1 MGKTYYLLFVFV
13 FICLISKASANYI
26 SGDLEVLPDGRVNFD
41 VQTDV
46 PIDLDDLAFDGAN
59 LKGTTNLLTSKEGD
73 VWTLNLDFPEYDE
86 IFLQIKFPRNLEEIL
101 GIEGREHIIDLDD
114 KIIVIID
121 SGKLDFSARYIL
133 GRYFNYSFI
142 IWPLIALLIILG
154 YYFYK
159 RLMRKK
165 ERLKHIL
172 PIIGENEQK
181 IIDLLMKE
189 PIRQKALRERLG
201 MPKAS
206 FSRYMLNLEKK
217 KLIIREGEGK
227 NKLVLLK

>member
-46 PIDLDDLAFDGAN
+46 PIDLDDLAFDGTN

-159 RLMRKK
+159 RLMQKK